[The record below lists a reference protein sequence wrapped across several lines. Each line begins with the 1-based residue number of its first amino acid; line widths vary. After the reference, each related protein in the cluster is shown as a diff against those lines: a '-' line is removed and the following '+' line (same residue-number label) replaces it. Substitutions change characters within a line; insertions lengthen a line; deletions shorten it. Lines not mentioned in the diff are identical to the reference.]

1 MIKFS
6 LIKNF
11 KKKKIFKDHVEKVR
25 PITVLVVDVFVLIWT
40 SMNMKRKV
48 RRIWRQGVAQ
58 DQHILNLSN
67 ILVNLGKHIN
77 NY

>member
-48 RRIWRQGVAQ
+48 RRIWRRGVAQ